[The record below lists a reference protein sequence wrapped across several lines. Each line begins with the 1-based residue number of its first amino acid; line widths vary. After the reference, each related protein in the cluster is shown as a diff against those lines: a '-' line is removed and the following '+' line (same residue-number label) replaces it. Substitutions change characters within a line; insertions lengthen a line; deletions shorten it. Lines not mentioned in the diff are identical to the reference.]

1 MKKFFYGKKVHFPI
15 SDFSPFALFHSFTFM
30 AEHILAH
37 KLTLSLPIEKVFD
50 FFADAGN
57 LERITP
63 PELNFHIITPQPIN
77 LRKGT
82 LIDYQ
87 LKVRGFP
94 VKWRTEISEW
104 NPPFLFT
111 DKALKSPYKQWI
123 HRHTFTEIEKDKTL
137 IEDRVKYRLPFEPFG
152 DLAHWFVR
160 RELDYIFDFRQK
172 KVLDLLQPQNK

>member
-1 MKKFFYGKKVHFPI
+1 MVEY
-15 SDFSPFALFHSFTFM
+15 
-30 AEHILAH
+30 ILTRQ
-37 KLTLSLPIEKVFD
+37 LILDLPIREVFD

-63 PELNFHIITPQPIN
+63 PELNFHIITAQPIDIK
-77 LRKGT
+77 KGT

-87 LKVRGFP
+87 LKIRGFP
-94 VKWRTEISEW
+94 VKWQTIISEW
-104 NPPFLFT
+104 NPPNLFV

-123 HRHTFTEIEKDKTL
+123 HRHTFTKLSENKTL
-137 IEDRVKYRLPFEPFG
+137 IEDEVKYCLPIAPLG

-172 KVLDLLQPQNK
+172 LVKGILLNEK